1 MRSTPTWLAKHTR
14 TPHPKKI
21 VWRCHNKDGIYRDSF
36 YWVSLTNIPKKGGYE
51 IAAALDKSKN
61 FVKVFAKEVILAKEK
76 NGKST
81 RKPLTSSQIV
91 VHLDDEMLD
100 LDKEVT
106 VMLNGKQAFKGIVKR
121 SRGNILR
128 NLAKRADINY
138 AFPAEVVVGTK
149 KK

>member
-36 YWVSLTNIPKKGGYE
+36 YWVSLTNIPKKGEYE

-91 VHLDDEMLD
+91 VH